1 MPDPD
6 IIRILRSKT
15 KLTDDEIIKLSNNK
29 AWQEIYKAEAEER
42 ERKENLRKP
51 EICFTGFNFEEREK
65 LETDATLKGLK
76 VRTRVTTLLA
86 YLVMGDMPGEKKIEQ
101 AEEQGVQIL
110 TIDEYEKLDSF
121 VKTPKKLSKKTKN
134 ITNKIIKENKEQYL
148 EEDIKK
154 VKKNRNSFLLG
165 HWWVWIIWLF
175 AMAGIGYI
183 PLPGILSL
191 IAINLAFLF
200 PLFYLI
206 FWVMKKV
213 IKR

>member
-6 IIRILRSKT
+6 IIRILKSKT
-15 KLTDDEIIKLSNNK
+15 KLTDDEIIKLSNSK

-42 ERKENLRKP
+42 ERKEKLRKP

-110 TIDEYEKLDSF
+110 TIDEYEKLDTF
-121 VKTPKKLSKKTKN
+121 TKKPKSISKKTK
-134 ITNKIIKENKEQYL
+134 KETTQ
-148 EEDIKK
+148 EDEYVDESIGQTKK
-154 VKKNRNSFLLG
+154 SIPL
-165 HWWVWIIWLF
+165 WVWF
-175 AMAGIGYI
+175 VVGIVI
-183 PLPGILSL
+183 VFVIASL
-191 IAINLAFLF
+191 
-200 PLFYLI
+200 
-206 FWVMKKV
+206 
-213 IKR
+213 